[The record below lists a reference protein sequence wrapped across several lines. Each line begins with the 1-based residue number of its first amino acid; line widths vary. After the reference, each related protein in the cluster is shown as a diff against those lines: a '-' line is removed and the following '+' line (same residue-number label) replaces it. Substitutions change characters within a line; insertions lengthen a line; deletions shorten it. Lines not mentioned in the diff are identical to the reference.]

1 MPGWRRLVGAMW
13 HRVAAA
19 RVARR
24 WSRQHAGT
32 EAFSGQVYW
41 LAVPEVQ
48 RRFMAKA
55 TQGKGDHWATYCVEE
70 FLRGRVPVERM
81 LSIGCGT
88 GTLERHLAS
97 RNAFKRCDAFD
108 VATAALAIAREEAQ
122 AAGLGHINYERA
134 SIEDLALPEAAYG
147 AAWFNDSLHH
157 VRDLEHVCHSV
168 ARSLRSDGYLFFCE
182 YVGPSR
188 FAFTPRQ
195 KELLDAAFRLI
206 PPRYRRSLAGGGAGR
221 VKPSVTIPN
230 PARVALADPS
240 EAVRS
245 AEILPVV
252 SQFFEIVRRNDAG
265 GSLLQYLLHEIAGHF
280 CSTDPEALAV
290 LRLLFAVEDT
300 LLEVGDLQSDF
311 ALVVARPRPGSSVSP

>member
-1 MPGWRRLVGAMW
+1 VS
-13 HRVAAA
+13 AA

-32 EAFSGQVYW
+32 EVYSGEVYW

-48 RRFMAKA
+48 QRFMAKA
-55 TQGKGDHWATYCVEE
+55 TSGHANHWATYCVTE
-70 FLRGRVPVERM
+70 FLGDRVPVDRM

-88 GTLERHLAS
+88 GALERHLAS
-97 RNAFKRCDAFD
+97 LGAFRACDAFD
-108 VATAALAIAREEAQ
+108 IAPTAVALAREAAEG
-122 AAGLGHINYERA
+122 AGLTGIRYEVGDVQGASLPGRA
-134 SIEDLALPEAAYG
+134 YDAV
-147 AAWFNDSLHH
+147 WFNDSLHH
-157 VRDLEHVCHSV
+157 VRDLEGVCEAV
-168 ARSLRSDGYLFFCE
+168 ARSLRPSGFLFFCE

-206 PPRYRRSLAGGGAGR
+206 PHRYRRSLAAGGAGR
-221 VKPSVTIPN
+221 IKPSVTIPR
-230 PARVALADPS
+230 PTLVALADPS

-252 SQFFEIVRRNDAG
+252 SRYFEIVRRNDAG

-280 CSTDPEALAV
+280 RPEDPKALAV

-311 ALVVARPRPGSSVSP
+311 ALVVARPRPAVPSRR